1 MSNTFE
7 DTGAECY
14 VKNRE
19 HFFKKNLQTWESHTE
34 TNEVSSYCI

>member
-7 DTGAECY
+7 DTGAERY

-19 HFFKKNLQTWESHTE
+19 FFLKKNLQTWESHKE
-34 TNEVSSYCI
+34 SNKVSSYCI